1 MDFVNIIN
9 TKHSNLDIFDSSE
22 LLDRVMGDEELAASI
37 VKIFLAD
44 TPNEIAKLQEAIE
57 KGDIKEVADNAH
69 KIKGA
74 SAIIGNAALKQ
85 VAEDIEFC
93 GKNGDIE
100 NATALM
106 PTVRTLFNLFKQ
118 EIEISQ
124 KNY

>member
-9 TKHSNLDIFDSSE
+9 AKRSNLDILDYSE
-22 LLDRVMGDEELAASI
+22 LLDRVMGDEELAVSI

-57 KGDIKEVADNAH
+57 KKDIKEIADNAH

-74 SAIIGNAALKQ
+74 SAIIGSAALKQ
-85 VAEDIEFC
+85 VAENIEFS

-100 NATALM
+100 NATTLM
-106 PTVRTLFNLFKQ
+106 PTVRTLFNLLKQ
-118 EIEISQ
+118 EIEILQ
-124 KNY
+124 KKY